1 MNNLCKE
8 CIHTQVCGHKEK
20 YQEYLKEMEQLKE
33 KYDIFENAPKCQF
46 YKKDDKINF
55 RGFLDGDTKITTI
68 NKEPVVSNYSDIR
81 KDKVNN
87 LYTKD
92 VENFKKEI
100 NSNNKINVDD
110 LSISLNSTS
119 NKQDKEIKKLTNELD
134 KIAEDLNKEDKKLTT
149 KDLYEK
155 VKDNKNIPEI
165 YLKMLKE
172 FDEEEFKDENEFNE
186 CLKILLD
193 ISEIYNNVTG
203 IDKVFLDMYLEI
215 ELKKLLNE
223 LKKERK

>member
-55 RGFLDGDTKITTI
+55 RGFLDGDIKITTI

-119 NKQDKEIKKLTNELD
+119 NKQDKE
-134 KIAEDLNKEDKKLTT
+134 DKKLTT

-172 FDEEEFKDENEFNE
+172 FDEEEFKDKNEFNK

>member
-20 YQEYLKEMEQLKE
+20 YEQYLNEIEELKV
-33 KYDIFENAPKCQF
+33 KYDIFETAPKCQF

-68 NKEPVVSNYSDIR
+68 NKEPVVEPYVKQFES
-81 KDKVNN
+81 DKV
-87 LYTKD
+87 YKY
-92 VENFKKEI
+92 KKKNPSII
-100 NSNNKINVDD
+100 ND
-110 LSISLNSTS
+110 LSISFNNTPG
-119 NKQDKEIKKLTNELD
+119 KQDKEIEKLTNELD